1 MDLKFDL
8 LCLASHER
16 GMSNNPTQNL
26 AVQHVWKPGAK
37 SLWKCTCH
45 GQIFAHANG
54 SLEIEIGEENTPFPP
69 LQPASVNIAFDILA
83 KQCSLSPF
91 WIFCLHGS
99 QSRDCADL
107 PSPSQFIALIQPD
120 VRVSRF
126 GRRPMLW
133 GYTSYLY
140 EARHAVLGLSV
151 LWDKTPPILFII
163 FWWNSTVK
171 YKTNHNPSL
180 APSPDLTAAPIFHK
194 NNQLM

>member
-1 MDLKFDL
+1 
-8 LCLASHER
+8 
-16 GMSNNPTQNL
+16 MSNIPSQNL
-26 AVQHVWKPGAK
+26 VVLFVWKPGAK

-91 WIFCLHGS
+91 WIFLPIWFS
-99 QSRDCADL
+99 ITRLCADL
-107 PSPSQFIALIQPD
+107 PSPLQFIALIQPD

-151 LWDKTPPILFII
+151 QNNNTPLILLRIQE
-163 FWWNSTVK
+163 K
-171 YKTNHNPSL
+171 YLNYCL
-180 APSPDLTAAPIFHK
+180 APSPNLTAAPIFHK